1 MEREQPRADR
11 AVLLFLKEAPHPA
24 DFTIRE
30 DRVVRTQ
37 PRVGKEHSVASRVS
51 SIFLRVRFE
60 VTDERF
66 CG

>member
-30 DRVVRTQ
+30 DRVVRT
-37 PRVGKEHSVASRVS
+37 
-51 SIFLRVRFE
+51 
-60 VTDERF
+60 
-66 CG
+66 